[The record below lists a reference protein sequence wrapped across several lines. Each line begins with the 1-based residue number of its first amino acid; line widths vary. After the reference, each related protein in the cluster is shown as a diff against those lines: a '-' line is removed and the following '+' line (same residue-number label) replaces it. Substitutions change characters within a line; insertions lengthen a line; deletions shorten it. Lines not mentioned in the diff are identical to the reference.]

1 MNEQTRAIATLET
14 RRLRL
19 RPWRDEDLEPLAALN
34 ADPTVMEHFPGC
46 LSRRESEAMAA
57 RIAAHFEMHG
67 FGLWSVE
74 APGAAEFIGLVG
86 LTTPRF
92 EAAFTPCVEVGWR
105 LAAEFWGLGYASE
118 AARAAVQFGFD
129 ELGLAEIVSY
139 TVPQNW
145 RSRRVMER
153 LGMTHAP
160 QDDFEHPLIDKGH
173 PLSRHVFYR
182 LPRGAWPGAWRA
194 D

>member
-1 MNEQTRAIATLET
+1 LRIQKPAIVTLET

-19 RPWRDEDLEPLAALN
+19 RPWREEDLEPLAALN
-34 ADPTVMEHFPGC
+34 ADPRVMEHFPGC
-46 LSRRESEAMAA
+46 MSPRESEAMAE
-57 RIAAHFEMHG
+57 RLAAHFETYG
-67 FGLWSVE
+67 FGMWSVE
-74 APGAAEFIGLVG
+74 ASGVAEFIGLVG
-86 LTTPRF
+86 LTVPRF

-118 AARAAVQFGFD
+118 AARAAVQHGFD
-129 ELGLAEIVSY
+129 QLRLTEVVSY

-153 LGMTHAP
+153 LGMTHSP
-160 QDDFEHPLIDKGH
+160 EDDFEHPLIAERH
-173 PLSRHVFYR
+173 PLRRHVLYR
-182 LPRGAWPGAWRA
+182 LPRAVGRG